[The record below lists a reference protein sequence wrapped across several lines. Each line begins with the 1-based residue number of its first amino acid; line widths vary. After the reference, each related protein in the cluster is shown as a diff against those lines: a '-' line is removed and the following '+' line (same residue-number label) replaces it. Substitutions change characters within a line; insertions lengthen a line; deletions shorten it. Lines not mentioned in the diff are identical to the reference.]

1 MLYLYSISIKL
12 NFIFLILFFIR
23 ILLNKNNINFKTSNF
38 GWQVLASLI
47 VLSVTPM
54 VNMFMVIFNAYIS
67 ILMKHDNF
75 IQIINE

>member
-23 ILLNKNNINFKTSNF
+23 VLLNKNNINFKNSNL
-38 GWQVLASLI
+38 GWQVLTSLI
-47 VLSVTPM
+47 VLSVAPM

-75 IQIINE
+75 IEIINE